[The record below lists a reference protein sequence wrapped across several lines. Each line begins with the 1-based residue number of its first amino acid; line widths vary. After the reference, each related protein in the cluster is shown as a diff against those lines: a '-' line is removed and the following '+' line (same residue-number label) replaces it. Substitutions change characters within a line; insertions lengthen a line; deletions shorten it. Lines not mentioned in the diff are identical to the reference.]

1 MHIEAL
7 VEEKKKDL
15 GWINVFKLDTHYLYS
30 LQSWFHTYCLPH
42 TTYETGLNI
51 FLEKVHGLNLFT

>member
-30 LQSWFHTYCLPH
+30 LQS
-42 TTYETGLNI
+42 
-51 FLEKVHGLNLFT
+51 

>member
-7 VEEKKKDL
+7 VEGKKKKTDL

-30 LQSWFHTYCLPH
+30 L
-42 TTYETGLNI
+42 
-51 FLEKVHGLNLFT
+51 